1 MVSVITLTWNSE
13 KYIETCVQSLLTDAK
28 ESDIETRIIVVDNGS
43 KDRTLDILDRL
54 ETESPIVDV
63 IKLQKNLGTSI
74 SRNLG
79 IQKSEGKYVFI
90 IDSDTE
96 VKPGTMKILT
106 EIIQNGNRIGI
117 AAPRLV
123 YPDGSV
129 QPSCK
134 KFPTAKTK
142 FLKLL
147 PIKKLRKNAFQDEL
161 YPPEVYD
168 TKFDQIMNVDSCIA
182 AAWMVDREA
191 IEDIGLLDEKIF
203 YAPEDVDFCLR
214 MWLGGWR
221 VVYAPKA
228 NVIHHTQRESYKKPG
243 VAFRHIGGLLYYF
256 RKHGYWLNREKI
268 YKKLDQRLLS

>member
-1 MVSVITLTWNSE
+1 MISVITLTWNSE
-13 KYIETCVQSLLTDAK
+13 KYVESCVQSLLTDAK

-43 KDRTLDILDRL
+43 KDGTLEILDRL
-54 ETESPIVDV
+54 ENDSPIVNV
-63 IKLQKNLGTSI
+63 IKLKKNLGTSI

-79 IQKSEGKYVFI
+79 IRQSEGKYVFI

-96 VKPGTMKILT
+96 VKPGTMRTLT
-106 EIIQNGNRIGI
+106 EIIESGDRIGI
-117 AAPRLV
+117 AAPRLIF
-123 YPDGSV
+123 PDGSV

-142 FLKLL
+142 FSRLL
-147 PIKKLRKNAFQDEL
+147 PIKKLRKKAFQDEL

-168 TKFDQIMNVDSCIA
+168 SKFDQIMNVDSCIA

-221 VVYAPKA
+221 VVYAPSA
-228 NVIHHTQRESYKKPG
+228 TIIHHTQRESYKKPA

-256 RKHGYWLNREKI
+256 RKHGYWFNREKI
-268 YKKLDQRLLS
+268 YKRLDRKLLS